1 LDKSID
7 EEEYLLFGWTEREW
21 PVKIPVKEVRKV
33 AFELRTEQLIL
44 VGFDGFPPLQGS
56 DIGWSFVYP
65 ASYEC
70 RIISEFRW
78 YHGLLFALSF

>member
-7 EEEYLLFGWTEREW
+7 EEEYLFFGWTEREW

-33 AFELRTEQLIL
+33 AFELRTEQRMFSRLRRIPT
-44 VGFDGFPPLQGS
+44 V
-56 DIGWSFVYP
+56 IGERYRIDFYP

-78 YHGLLFALSF
+78 YHGLLFALS

>member
-44 VGFDGFPPLQGS
+44 VGFDGFPPL
-56 DIGWSFVYP
+56 
-65 ASYEC
+65 
-70 RIISEFRW
+70 
-78 YHGLLFALSF
+78 

>member
-1 LDKSID
+1 LDKSND

-33 AFELRTEQLIL
+33 AFELRTEQFIL

-56 DIGWSFVYP
+56 DIGYFIPHRMSAEIFLNLGGTTDYCSP
-65 ASYEC
+65 
-70 RIISEFRW
+70 
-78 YHGLLFALSF
+78 

>member
-1 LDKSID
+1 MDKSND

-44 VGFDGFPPLQGS
+44 VGFDGFPPLPGS
-56 DIGWSFVYP
+56 DIGYFYP

-70 RIISEFRW
+70 RNISEFRW
-78 YHGLLFALSF
+78 YHGLLFALS